1 MNFQR
6 PRPDDPEINLIPL
19 IDVLLVILIF
29 LMITTTYAKYTELK
43 IDLPT
48 ANAPQAQ
55 PRANEVVVTIAA
67 DGTCAVDHEVLPRHG
82 VADIAAALSR
92 AAHGRADTMVVIS
105 ADAQSTQQSVVNAM
119 EAARLAGLSRLT
131 FATQRGTEDTH

>member
-67 DGTCAVDHEVLPRHG
+67 DGTCAVDHEVLARHG

>member
-55 PRANEVVVTIAA
+55 PHAHEVVVTIAA
-67 DGTCAVDHEVLPRHG
+67 DGTCAVDHEVLARHG
-82 VADIAAALSR
+82 VADIAAALSH

-105 ADAQSTQQSVVNAM
+105 ADAQSTQQSVVNVM

-131 FATQRGTEDTH
+131 FATQRGVEDTR